1 MRFACKTIFFFV
13 ISLLLLT
20 MVSADE
26 INPNEISY
34 EAPTLTTVIYKK
46 VNENKFYCTENTACL
61 ENAALKQLYME
72 RGGVPIWFNNAGNMT
87 EEVSR
92 VIKIFKNS
100 YKQGLNPNDFHIH
113 ELISLSNQFINADD
127 LSNLQLQQKLDFEF
141 LMSDAYITYSKE
153 IQMGRINP
161 KKIYPDWGVSR
172 SYVDVILQFK
182 KAIENGDKLA
192 ENLNTIEPTNFQYVK
207 LKEQLQHYL
216 SIAINGGW
224 QNIDKGHT
232 LKIGSQG
239 NRVAHLRSR
248 LALTGELV
256 NNTGDLKYD
265 EGLKEAVLLFQKEFN
280 LKQTGTVESTTLAAL
295 NIPVETRLKQI
306 AINLDRSRWLP
317 KKLSNNFVWVNIPSY
332 SLQIYSGNN
341 VELAMPVIVG
351 QDGENK
357 TCVVTSSINAL
368 GINPY
373 WGIPRRIATREY
385 LAKVQKDPE
394 YLIKHKIRVY
404 QGNVEV
410 DQSTI
415 NWSQYTVR
423 TFPYYLR
430 QDSGVGNALGH
441 LKFIFSNTCGIYLH
455 DTARRDLF
463 NKVSRS
469 MSHGC
474 IRVGKPTELASYLL
488 ESNATWTPEKLSDSI
503 KSGKHKWLSLNKPI
517 DLYIVYLTAATDS
530 NGVFHFYKDIY
541 GADQINF
548 KVYIPKAEVKEN

>member
-1 MRFACKTIFFFV
+1 MRFACKTIFFYI
-13 ISLLLLT
+13 ISSFL
-20 MVSADE
+20 VSIVLADE

-34 EAPTLTTVIYKK
+34 QAPTLTTVISKK
-46 VNENKFYCTENTACL
+46 INENKFYCTQNIACL
-61 ENAALKQLYME
+61 ENSTLKQLYFE
-72 RGGVPIWFNNAGNMT
+72 RNGAPIWFDNAGNLMQVVNNII
-87 EEVSR
+87 E
-92 VIKIFKNS
+92 IYKNS
-100 YKQGLNPNDFHIH
+100 YKLGLNPNDFHVN
-113 ELISLSNQFINADD
+113 ELLNLSKQFFSADD
-127 LSNLQLQQKLDFEF
+127 LSSLQLQQKADFEF

-153 IQMGRINP
+153 VQMGRINP
-161 KKIYPDWGVSR
+161 KKAYPDWGISR

-182 KAIENGDKLA
+182 NAINNGKLA
-192 ENLNTIEPTNFQYVK
+192 ENLNMIEPTNFQYVK
-207 LKEQLQHYL
+207 LKEQFQRYL
-216 SIAINGGW
+216 SIAENGGW
-224 QNIDKGHT
+224 QAINKGGI
-232 LKIGSQG
+232 LKVGSHGERVKQLR
-239 NRVAHLRSR
+239 NRL
-248 LALTGELV
+248 LATGELASKS
-256 NNTGDLKYD
+256 DESKYD
-265 EGLKEAVLLFQKEFN
+265 NGIKDAVLLFQKEFN

-295 NIPVETRLKQI
+295 NIPVEMRIRQI

-351 QDGENK
+351 LGGENR

-368 GINPY
+368 EINPY

-385 LAKVQKDPE
+385 LNKVQKDPE

-404 QGNVEV
+404 KDNTEV

-430 QDSGVGNALGH
+430 QDSGVGNALGN

-463 NKVSRS
+463 SKVSRS

-474 IRVGKPTELASYLL
+474 IRVGKPTELANYLL
-488 ESNATWTPEKLSDSI
+488 ESNASWTPEKLSDSI
-503 KSGKHKWLSLNKPI
+503 KSGKHKWLSLNKTI

-541 GADQINF
+541 GADQIDF
-548 KVYIPKAEVKEN
+548 KLYIPKSDSAGA